1 MRLAQI
7 TCPLLTIHVIIH
19 SINYKRGDK
28 YAEIYSFCQA
38 VEKGAARDQQK
49 QAQKLGQH

>member
-7 TCPLLTIHVIIH
+7 TCPVLTIHVIIH

-38 VEKGAARDQQK
+38 VEKIAAGDQQK
-49 QAQKLGQH
+49 